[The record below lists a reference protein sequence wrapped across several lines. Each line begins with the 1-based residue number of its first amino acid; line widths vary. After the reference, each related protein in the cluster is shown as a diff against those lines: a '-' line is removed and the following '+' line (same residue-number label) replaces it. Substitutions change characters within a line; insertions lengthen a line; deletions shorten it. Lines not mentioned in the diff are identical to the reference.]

1 MVMVVYF
8 PFFWNKISFIFIGA
22 VVESKAQ
29 LVGLH
34 ERVRSDVG
42 GGIPK
47 AATGQGNA
55 SVGTVQGGKSVATA
69 SYPGAE
75 DAAELLR
82 YGLSFQRRV
91 LFYQNFKFESWMNIL
106 IVVN

>member
-1 MVMVVYF
+1 M
-8 PFFWNKISFIFIGA
+8 
-22 VVESKAQ
+22 ESKAQ
-29 LVGLH
+29 LVGIH

-47 AATGQGNA
+47 TATGQGNA
-55 SVGTVQGGKSVATA
+55 SIGTVQGSKPMATA

-82 YGLSFQRRV
+82 YGLSFQWRG
-91 LFYQNFKFESWMNIL
+91 LLSEFQL
-106 IVVN
+106 